1 MKKQR
6 PSIKKIWKK
15 AFTDVRHKYRL
26 SVTDENFHEKLS
38 FRLSSL
44 NLWTLLALGS
54 LIVVAITMVII
65 IYTPIRQ
72 YVPGYIKRE
81 FVEQSINDRIRLDS
95 LQQQLEAQKLM
106 LRTLNAA
113 LTGSIPEDE
122 IQPIHDSLRDY
133 HNIEYRRSLEDSL
146 LRLEIENADPYTL
159 DVSGTQLGIA
169 DPLRSGSSE
178 KSLFYPPSEGE
189 ITQQFNYQKHH
200 LGTDIETETNAVIKA
215 ALDGNVIFTSWSP
228 DDGYILA
235 LQHEGN
241 IITIYSSASALFKR
255 SGEFAKAGEAIGMT
269 GSSSELKH
277 TNGLH
282 FELWYNGSPM
292 DPENYIAF

>member
-1 MKKQR
+1 MDTARLGQPYR
-6 PSIKKIWKK
+6 G
-15 AFTDVRHKYRL
+15 RH
-26 SVTDENFHEKLS
+26 HH
-38 FRLSSL
+38 
-44 NLWTLLALGS
+44 GQ
-54 LIVVAITMVII
+54 
-65 IYTPIRQ
+65 PIRQ